1 MVKINNGGIM
11 FRERGELQLLPAQFY
26 EIKRLRNSNCV
37 YDERMMINI
46 TFYSFNIT
54 VSYLFFFQEI
64 HNKNILSTSEFHFV
78 NHSLITNYPITF
90 RNKEINTFRIL
101 IHLPSF
107 EKLPPLFAGTKGR
120 GFVQIP
126 GIKIPERNSS
136 S

>member
-54 VSYLFFFQEI
+54 VSYLFFFQVFKKFI
-64 HNKNILSTSEFHFV
+64 TKIYFPPQNSI
-78 NHSLITNYPITF
+78 SLII
-90 RNKEINTFRIL
+90 R
-101 IHLPSF
+101 
-107 EKLPPLFAGTKGR
+107 
-120 GFVQIP
+120 
-126 GIKIPERNSS
+126 
-136 S
+136 